1 MFKLKFDEINE
12 ETLKVAQLTID
23 ELIHNSTDGSEAEL
37 VKFLSIITI
46 SFNCGEY
53 YFSGNI
59 ETARHWINILKD
71 VVKLPKK

>member
-12 ETLKVAQLTID
+12 ETLKIAQLTID
-23 ELIHNSTDGSEAEL
+23 DLIHNGEDSSETKL
-37 VKFLSIITI
+37 VKSLTIITI

-53 YFSGNI
+53 YYTGNI
-59 ETARHWINILKD
+59 ETARQWINILKD